1 MPKQQQDD
9 EDVKIITWQCRCQSN
24 SMRMKTFKQQEV
36 DVDFEAT
43 IRQQQCQSNNMI
55 MKMLKQHKFLLLK
68 AQWFINKA

>member
-9 EDVKIITWQCRCQSN
+9 EDVKTTTWQCRCQSN